1 MPLSEL
7 SRGVGKARSV
17 SSVGGMSSS
26 SSILRFLLLW
36 DTTLA
41 LIALVFSKHGHEVDI
56 CKDCGY
62 HTVAGRLEKHV
73 CMENIEGPLE
83 RLPNEKRKELRS
95 GKDCNKWRK
104 GCMMYADFESTL
116 EPERCPVPLRL
127 GSMVAFKPAVAFT

>member
-1 MPLSEL
+1 MPLSKL

-36 DTTLA
+36 DTPLA
-41 LIALVFSKHGHEVDI
+41 FIALVFSKHGHKVDI

-83 RLPNEKRKELRS
+83 MLPNKKHKELRLA
-95 GKDCNKWRK
+95 K
-104 GCMMYADFESTL
+104 TL
-116 EPERCPVPLRL
+116 HS